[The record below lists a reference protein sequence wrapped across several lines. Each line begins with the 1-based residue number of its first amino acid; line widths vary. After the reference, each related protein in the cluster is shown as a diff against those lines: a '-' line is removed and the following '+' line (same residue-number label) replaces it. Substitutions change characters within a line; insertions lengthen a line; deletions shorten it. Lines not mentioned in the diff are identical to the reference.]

1 MIKQINERE
10 LALDIL
16 LEVTREGRYSHL
28 VLRDVLSKYQYID
41 KKERAFL
48 TRLTEGTLERMIEL
62 DYILN
67 QYSKVRTHKMKPV
80 ILNILRSALYQ
91 ILYMDHVPDQ
101 AACNE
106 AVRLA
111 QKRGFYNLKGFVN
124 GVLRTIVREKGE
136 LTYPSKADQAKYLSV
151 RYSMPEWIV
160 KLWLS
165 AYPQETVEMMLADFL
180 KEKRIVIRRN
190 TMVMN
195 HDQLAA
201 SLVGQ
206 HVTVTEHPYLSYA
219 YEISGYDH
227 LGDLQAF
234 REGGFYVQD
243 ISSMLVSEIAA
254 PKEGDHVIDVCAA
267 PGGKSLHMAELLHGT
282 GSVEARDLTDYK
294 VGMIQE
300 NIDRCGLQNIHA
312 VRWDATALDPQS
324 VEQADIV
331 IADLPCSGLGVL
343 SKKAD
348 IKYRLT
354 QDSLCELAAL
364 QKQILS
370 CVKAYVKPGGVLI
383 YSTCTIHA
391 GENIDNVHWFL
402 KENPD
407 FRLEP
412 IMQNLCEELRGDI
425 REEGTLQLLPGKHRS
440 DGFFIAKFRRK
451 DRNDSF

>member
-16 LEVTREGRYSHL
+16 LEVTRDGRYSHL

-67 QYSKVRTHKMKPV
+67 QYSKVRTGKMKPV
-80 ILNILRSALYQ
+80 ILNILRCALYQ
-91 ILYMDHVPDQ
+91 ILYMDYVPDQ

-106 AVRLA
+106 AVRLT

-124 GVLRTIVREKGE
+124 GVLRTIVREKGQ
-136 LTYPSKADQAKYLSV
+136 LVYPSKEDEITYLSV

-165 AYPQETVEMMLADFL
+165 VYPRETVEAMLADFL
-180 KEKRIVIRRN
+180 TKKRTVIRRN
-190 TMVMN
+190 TMMME
-195 HDQLAA
+195 HDKLVK
-201 SLVGQ
+201 SLTKQ
-206 HVTVTEHPYLSYA
+206 HVTVTRHPYLPYA

-227 LGDLQAF
+227 LGELEAF
-234 REGGFYVQD
+234 RQGGFHVQD
-243 ISSMLVSEIAA
+243 ISSMLVSAVAA
-254 PKEGDHVIDVCAA
+254 PKEGDRVIDVCAA
-267 PGGKSLHMAELLHGT
+267 PGGKALHMAELLRGT
-282 GSVEARDLTDYK
+282 GNVEARDLTDYK

-300 NIDRCGLQNIHA
+300 NIDRCALKNICA

-324 VEQADIV
+324 VRQADIV

-343 SKKAD
+343 AKKAD

-354 QDSLCELAAL
+354 QNSLSELEAL

-370 CVKAYVKPGGVLI
+370 CVKEYVKPGGILI
-383 YSTCTIHA
+383 YSTCTVHE

-402 KENPD
+402 KANPD

-412 IMQNLCEELRGDI
+412 IGQNLCEELRADV
-425 REEGTLQLLPGKHRS
+425 REEGTLQLLPGRHKS
-440 DGFFIAKFRRK
+440 DGFFIAKFRRE
-451 DRNDSF
+451 DTNGSF